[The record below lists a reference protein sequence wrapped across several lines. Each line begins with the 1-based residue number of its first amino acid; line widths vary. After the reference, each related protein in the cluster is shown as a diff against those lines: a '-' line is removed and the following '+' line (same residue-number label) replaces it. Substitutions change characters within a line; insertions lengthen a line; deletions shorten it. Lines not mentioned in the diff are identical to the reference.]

1 MTHLARHGAHEKF
14 LQFVS
19 DFYRDAGSELPYFD
33 SDADSPIAFEARVDN
48 VNFSVGY
55 DPQGTVPGLFVYCV
69 LGTLS
74 PHEEAE
80 VLGRLLERNLALA
93 REHDAVYCVDGS
105 TREVVCY
112 LRRALSDG
120 IDVTALNAEMAHIAR
135 QVTLWRQDRFASGSN
150 AGDASGSHA
159 DSTEPDPRAP
169 WMMFG

>member
-80 VLGRLLERNLALA
+80 VLGGCSSATSPWRASTMRSIASMAA
-93 REHDAVYCVDGS
+93 R
-105 TREVVCY
+105 
-112 LRRALSDG
+112 
-120 IDVTALNAEMAHIAR
+120 AR
-135 QVTLWRQDRFASGSN
+135 WCAIC
-150 AGDASGSHA
+150 AG
-159 DSTEPDPRAP
+159 R
-169 WMMFG
+169 